1 MYDILYTSLFQ
12 FQSLE
17 LGTPD
22 KWDKEKSGLAAFNLA
37 KGKAWKIDL
46 AARKL
51 QEAAY
56 EIEVSNF

>member
-1 MYDILYTSLFQ
+1 MNMYDILCTSLFQ
-12 FQSLE
+12 FQSLKW
-17 LGTPD
+17 GTPD
-22 KWDKEKSGLAAFNLA
+22 RQEKSGLAGFNLA

>member
-1 MYDILYTSLFQ
+1 MYDILCTSLFQ
-12 FQSLE
+12 LQSLKW
-17 LGTPD
+17 GTPD
-22 KWDKEKSGLAAFNLA
+22 RSQEKSGLLGFNLA

>member
-1 MYDILYTSLFQ
+1 V
-12 FQSLE
+12 
-17 LGTPD
+17 
-22 KWDKEKSGLAAFNLA
+22 SGLTGFNLA

>member
-1 MYDILYTSLFQ
+1 MYAILCTSLFQ
-12 FQSLE
+12 FQSLKW
-17 LGTPD
+17 GTPD
-22 KWDKEKSGLAAFNLA
+22 RSKEKSGLLGFNLA